1 MNRHAGLTLDCSDV
15 TIYNVRMRAKIRS
28 LHLVDGRILLRSVS
42 LAEKKYSIGRSQ
54 TNDIVLDGKSVSR
67 NHARITC
74 TLAHCVI
81 EDVGSANGTRVNGKT
96 VKATVLQHGD
106 EIAIGECTVVY
117 DDGEGIQGITD
128 QTQVETP
135 GTETKSLAAHAQA
148 LAQKIQSREV
158 AREFSDLNKKMTRSR
173 EKYKRLAHEDR
184 LTGLDN
190 RALFDRTIR
199 EWFDQARLGKKPLSL
214 IFIDIDHFKKVNDTY
229 GHAQGDE
236 ALKAVAQLIRT
247 ALRKEDMVARYG
259 GEEFVA
265 LCFGMSSDNAWAAAE
280 SLRNL
285 VERATP
291 GILRFPITV
300 SAGIATFPEHCQKG
314 EDLLRFADQALY
326 HAKSSGRNRVVKYHG

>member
-1 MNRHAGLTLDCSDV
+1 
-15 TIYNVRMRAKIRS
+15 MRAKTRS
-28 LHLVDGRILLRSVS
+28 LHLVDGRILLRSIG
-42 LAEKKYSIGRSQ
+42 LADKKYSIGRSH
-54 TNDIVLDGKSVSR
+54 TNEIVLDGKSVSR

-74 TLAHCVI
+74 TPEHCLI
-81 EDVGSANGTRVNGKT
+81 EDIGSANGTRVNGKT
-96 VKATVLQHGD
+96 VKTAVLKHGD

-117 DDGEGIQGITD
+117 DDGDGIQGITD
-128 QTQVETP
+128 QTLVETP
-135 GTETKSLAAHAQA
+135 GTETQNLADHAQA

-158 AREFSDLNKKMTRSR
+158 ARDFSDLHKKMTKSR
-173 EKYKRLAHEDR
+173 EKFKRLAHEDR

-190 RALFDRTIR
+190 RALFDQTIK
-199 EWFDQARLGKKPLSL
+199 EWFDQARLGKKSLSL

-236 ALKAVAQLIRT
+236 ALKAVAHLIRT

-285 VERATP
+285 VERSTP
-291 GILRFPITV
+291 GMLRFPITI
-300 SAGIATFPEHCQKG
+300 SAGIATFPEHCQKC
-314 EDLLRFADQALY
+314 EDLPRLADQALY
-326 HAKSSGRNRVVKYHG
+326 QAKSGGRNRVVKYHG

>member
-1 MNRHAGLTLDCSDV
+1 M
-15 TIYNVRMRAKIRS
+15 
-28 LHLVDGRILLRSVS
+28 LRSIS
-42 LAEKKYSIGRSQ
+42 LAEKKYSIGRSH
-54 TNDIVLDGKSVSR
+54 TNDIILDGKSVSR
-67 NHARITC
+67 SHARITC
-74 TLAHCVI
+74 TLEHCMI
-81 EDVGSANGTRVNGKT
+81 EDIGSANGTRVNGKT
-96 VKATVLQHGD
+96 VKTAVLKHGD

-135 GTETKSLAAHAQA
+135 GTETQSLADHAQS
-148 LAQKIQSREV
+148 LEQKIQSREV
-158 AREFSDLNKKMTRSR
+158 AREFSRFQKRLTKSR
-173 EKYKRLAHEDR
+173 DKYKRLAHQDR
-184 LTGLDN
+184 LTSLDN
-190 RALFDRTIR
+190 RALFDRTIN
-199 EWFDQARLGKKPLSL
+199 EWFDQARLAKKPLSL

-265 LCFGMSSDNAWAAAE
+265 LCFGMSSGNAWAAAE

-291 GILRFPITV
+291 GMLRFPITI
-300 SAGIATFPEHCQKG
+300 SAGIATFPEHCQKCD
-314 EDLLRFADQALY
+314 DLLRLADQALY
-326 HAKSSGRNRVVKYHG
+326 QAKSGGRNRVVKYHG